1 MASRHRLKRT
11 FRLLAVAFALV
22 LCTGVEVLAE
32 ELKKDD
38 PLQLAPVE
46 VTAEKRKEDLQDVP
60 ISISTFSETQI
71 RDSGIASLQDFSLQ
85 VPNLFISNWGFRGN
99 SFVFVR
105 GIGAINNDP
114 AIGFYVDGVNYMD
127 ARIFDSNLFDVERI
141 EVLRGPQGTLYGR
154 NSLGGVI
161 NIVTKKPDNEYHAGV
176 DQTFGSQNLL
186 STDLYMRTPIVD
198 DQLFFGFSGNMETR
212 DGYSHNDFLG
222 EDGDFHNDRSG
233 RMHLRWTPNEK
244 LSVVTTVD
252 GEQINDGAFPI
263 TDVSQV
269 KSNPH
274 HFSHD
279 FKGKHERNSIGTSVS
294 IDYDASP
301 VQITSI
307 TGFRHYDDIVEND
320 QDFTA
325 AALMDAKESIYNSQF
340 SQELRF
346 ASPEENGDWKW
357 LGGLYGFKNRKDYL
371 FQMNYAANVLGPGM
385 PAVTQDAKSDLNSH
399 RSEERRVGKEC

>member
-141 EVLRGPQGTLYGR
+141 EVLQIGRASCRERVCLY
-154 NSLGGVI
+154 V
-161 NIVTKKPDNEYHAGV
+161 
-176 DQTFGSQNLL
+176 
-186 STDLYMRTPIVD
+186 
-198 DQLFFGFSGNMETR
+198 
-212 DGYSHNDFLG
+212 
-222 EDGDFHNDRSG
+222 
-233 RMHLRWTPNEK
+233 
-244 LSVVTTVD
+244 
-252 GEQINDGAFPI
+252 
-263 TDVSQV
+263 
-269 KSNPH
+269 
-274 HFSHD
+274 
-279 FKGKHERNSIGTSVS
+279 
-294 IDYDASP
+294 
-301 VQITSI
+301 
-307 TGFRHYDDIVEND
+307 
-320 QDFTA
+320 
-325 AALMDAKESIYNSQF
+325 
-340 SQELRF
+340 
-346 ASPEENGDWKW
+346 
-357 LGGLYGFKNRKDYL
+357 
-371 FQMNYAANVLGPGM
+371 
-385 PAVTQDAKSDLNSH
+385 
-399 RSEERRVGKEC
+399 